1 MESKRTKRIK
11 EMAIVFNVAALSV
24 MPEDVK
30 DALDRLFRY
39 MFEERGLTVWH
50 DTPPGYG
57 VSRDL
62 TRLVDDFID
71 FEVDGSKGAFCEYQI
86 VYDDNS
92 EQHYVND
99 AKEYESLLSV
109 SPRVLFDGH
118 LLQDGGDLH
127 E

>member
-1 MESKRTKRIK
+1 MKSKRIK
-11 EMAIVFNVAALSV
+11 EMAVAFNDAALSV
-24 MPEDVK
+24 MPECVRA
-30 DALDRLFRY
+30 ALDSLFG
-39 MFEERGLTVWH
+39 FWFKERGITVWY
-50 DTPPGYG
+50 DMAPRYG
-57 VSRDL
+57 VDKDR
-62 TRLVDDFID
+62 TRLVDDFVD

-86 VYDDNS
+86 VYDDGS

-109 SPRVLFDGH
+109 SPHVLFDGH